1 MLEEEQIRELLNWVA
16 FIVCVIK
23 TTLSY
28 IGRRRSL
35 ALHVEG
41 GK

>member
-28 IGRRRSL
+28 IGRGRSL